1 MSMTFERERELD
13 RFVQNEVK
21 LNVTALVA
29 RMVELGDYED
39 NIPPC
44 ALDWKETAE
53 ENGWRKDAD
62 GKIRRWTEAY
72 GDEEAENWL
81 EACTGGYRFL
91 KPYEHEIFS
100 WYAVSSFLADDLEDL
115 GETVVRDW
123 YGLDIWGRTTFGQ
136 AIGMDSVIQTIYDN
150 LHKETGNASGN

>member
-1 MSMTFERERELD
+1 MSITFERERELD

-29 RMVELGDYED
+29 RMVELGDD
-39 NIPPC
+39 VDIPPC
-44 ALDWKETAE
+44 AYDWQTAAE
-53 ENGWRKDAD
+53 DDGWKLGADRKIFRKTDD
-62 GKIRRWTEAY
+62 Y
-72 GDEEAENWL
+72 GYEEADSWEM
-81 EACTGGYRFL
+81 ACHSCGYTMEY
-91 KPYEHEIFS
+91 YEREIFS

-136 AIGMDSVIQTIYDN
+136 AIGMDSAIQTIYDN
-150 LHKETGNASGN
+150 LHKGDNNASGN